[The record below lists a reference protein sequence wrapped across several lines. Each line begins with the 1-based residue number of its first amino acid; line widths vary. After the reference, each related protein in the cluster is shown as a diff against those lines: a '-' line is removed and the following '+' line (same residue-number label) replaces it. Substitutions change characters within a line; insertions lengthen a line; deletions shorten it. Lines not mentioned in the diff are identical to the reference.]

1 MTKVMILTFAIANFP
16 FLCSTIPHSPAYGVY
31 ISQLIQY
38 TRACSA
44 YENFSEQGQLLKKVD
59 AAG

>member
-1 MTKVMILTFAIANFP
+1 
-16 FLCSTIPHSPAYGVY
+16 
-31 ISQLIQY
+31 LIQY

-59 AAG
+59 AAGW